1 MAAGFSVKDA
11 LNKNS
16 KAGID
21 ESPRA
26 RFRTK
31 DISIFKMYRN
41 DMNFYSVEQV
51 EELAGDILMYG
62 LKQNLELVYAPCEKG
77 EYRIVAGERRWEALK
92 YLVSKG
98 YKEFELAT
106 SKLTTPQDNDEEQVE
121 IIIANA
127 YRTKTTSDMVE
138 EETRLKASLERM
150 KAAGK
155 KIKGY
160 DLQSGRL
167 RDVISSML
175 HVSKTKIAQIEAV
188 NNNLIPEWK
197 EELKGERLTFSAAY
211 ELSGMTADEQ
221 REALGKFTET
231 GELTHKDV
239 KDMKAEKAAG
249 QQVSESDTETEIGM
263 NPPEVRAGDDYETP
277 HPEGITSICYS
288 CTEYE
293 TCNVKTGT
301 CTSCD
306 QYKNRTEA
314 YKTDEQR
321 YSEEQDAI
329 DRETKKKLRE
339 MEQEEKMQNLPSDT
353 QETGQ
358 KVHQIR
364 LAKSYFDDV
373 ANGIKTFE
381 LRKNDR
387 GYKKGDILE
396 MMEFA
401 DGKNTGR
408 TVRVLVTYILEDYTG
423 IEDGYCIMATT
434 LLNENGEPFERAD
447 LKQICANIEAN
458 GDGYIEGGDEYIMID
473 KAVEMVK
480 SGGIE

>member
-62 LKQNLELVYAPCEKG
+62 LKQNLELVYAPCDKG

-127 YRTKTTSDMVE
+127 YRTKTTSDMIE

-188 NNNLIPEWK
+188 NNNLIPEFR
-197 EELKGERLTFSAAY
+197 EELNNERLTFSAAY
-211 ELSGMTADEQ
+211 ELSGMSPEMQ
-221 REALGKFTET
+221 QEALAKYKEN
-231 GELTHKDV
+231 GELSYTEI
-239 KDMKAEKAAG
+239 KDMKSPQKPEQEQDAAG
-249 QQVSESDTETEIGM
+249 QQDTVSDSDTAGQQSSENSM
-263 NPPEVRAGDDYETP
+263 NPPEEKKAGDDYETP

-423 IEDGYCIMATT
+423 IEDGYCIMATK
-434 LLNENGEPFERAD
+434 LMKDGEEHE
-447 LKQICANIEAN
+447 L
-458 GDGYIEGGDEYIMID
+458 
-473 KAVEMVK
+473 
-480 SGGIE
+480 

>member
-106 SKLTTPQDNDEEQVE
+106 SKLTTPQDDDEEQVE

-127 YRTKTTSDMVE
+127 YRTKTVSDMIE

-167 RDVISSML
+167 REVISSML
-175 HVSKTKIAQIEAV
+175 HMSKTKVAQIEAV

-211 ELSGMTADEQ
+211 ELSGMTEDEQ

-249 QQVSESDTETEIGM
+249 QQVSESD
-263 NPPEVRAGDDYETP
+263 
-277 HPEGITSICYS
+277 
-288 CTEYE
+288 TEYE

-339 MEQEEKMQNLPSDT
+339 MEQEEKTKNLPSDA
-353 QETGQ
+353 TGEI
-358 KVHQIR
+358 KSIR
-364 LAKSYFDDV
+364 VSKE
-373 ANGIKTFE
+373 KFE
-381 LRKNDR
+381 
-387 GYKKGDILE
+387 E
-396 MMEFA
+396 
-401 DGKNTGR
+401 
-408 TVRVLVTYILEDYTG
+408 YTG
-423 IEDGYCIMATT
+423 EHRKPYMITKDDGFKVGNVVKLVVFAAGKAT
-434 LLNENGEPFERAD
+434 GETAD
-447 LKQICANIEAN
+447 MRITCKDDDITCSGLT
-458 GDGYIEGGDEYIMID
+458 DGWCVIGLVAEKE
-473 KAVEMVK
+473 E
-480 SGGIE
+480 